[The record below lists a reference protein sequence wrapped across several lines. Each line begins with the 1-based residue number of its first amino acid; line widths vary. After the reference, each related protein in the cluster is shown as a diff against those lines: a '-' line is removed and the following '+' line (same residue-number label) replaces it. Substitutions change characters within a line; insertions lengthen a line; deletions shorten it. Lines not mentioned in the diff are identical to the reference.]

1 MLKVEPKRRPTAY
14 QLLTSG
20 ALKDDLEL
28 YTQYVKTLPQGPG
41 SSDGGGST
49 SRSSRYGNEF
59 KYVMTILVQNAKTIY
74 FIFLPIYS
82 SIGSGEQISA
92 ESTSSGVF
100 SGEIKPE

>member
-49 SRSSRYGNEF
+49 SRSSRYVIWSYYLE
-59 KYVMTILVQNAKTIY
+59 
-74 FIFLPIYS
+74 IF
-82 SIGSGEQISA
+82 
-92 ESTSSGVF
+92 
-100 SGEIKPE
+100 

>member
-49 SRSSRYGNEF
+49 SRSSRY
-59 KYVMTILVQNAKTIY
+59 VIW
-74 FIFLPIYS
+74 
-82 SIGSGEQISA
+82 
-92 ESTSSGVF
+92 
-100 SGEIKPE
+100 